1 MELNTVQLLGN
12 ESNIEQLILKSLGKN
27 VKFFNGC
34 TVCLMDD
41 DGIFW
46 GTDPYGLVWACYGS
60 DNWVKSILNW
70 FKYWD
75 ESRDETGALIN

>member
-1 MELNTVQLLGN
+1 
-12 ESNIEQLILKSLGKN
+12 
-27 VKFFNGC
+27 
-34 TVCLMDD
+34 MDD

-70 FKYWD
+70 LKYWD
-75 ESRDETGALIN
+75 ESRDETGALIK